1 MRTYQGKQ
9 GLGTINNKM
18 AYFFRVLRGRLGE
31 VRSRDTQLQG
41 NNMKEGNNNRKPIQQ
56 DAPPW
61 AEASAPRNLI
71 SRTSPAL
78 LLIEMPGGQ
87 GEWQVATAGE
97 ADAVAN
103 PQSYLGRLLRPHC
116 ALMAI
121 PYLSGN

>member
-1 MRTYQGKQ
+1 MKRR
-9 GLGTINNKM
+9 NP
-18 AYFFRVLRGRLGE
+18 
-31 VRSRDTQLQG
+31 
-41 NNMKEGNNNRKPIQQ
+41 KEGEIL
-56 DAPPW
+56 APEW
-61 AEASAPRNLI
+61 AEATAPRNRAQKSVPSI
-71 SRTSPAL
+71 
-78 LLIEMPGGQ
+78 LLIAMPEND